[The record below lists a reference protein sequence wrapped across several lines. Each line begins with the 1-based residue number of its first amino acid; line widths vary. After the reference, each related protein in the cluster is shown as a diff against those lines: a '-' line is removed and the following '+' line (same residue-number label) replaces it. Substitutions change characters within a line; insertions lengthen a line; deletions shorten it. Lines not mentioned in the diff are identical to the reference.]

1 MIPPQSLRKVAD
13 HFDPLQY
20 KELLRA
26 YVTLADH
33 SENLGFE
40 FSSLR
45 LGDVLS
51 SIPEIIVRCV
61 DDMTRQFVRQ
71 MFKIGSPRSM
81 SMTASPQQQ
90 NNSVG
95 GGEDGSSQ
103 SVQKVIQ
110 CFERM
115 TDLMHTYYLLVQ
127 WHRDPF
133 NPHNDSAEYLHRCG
147 IDDDDDDDDLA
158 DDDVDNEENQLHNG
172 VVASPSSSAKSSAKL
187 RRLTSP
193 RHRRTSSG
201 HVEVGGAAR
210 APYTQVLCE
219 TGMTLLRYRK
229 IVWENIQQNVLEVLE
244 RLDMTYG
251 TPSNGSRCLA
261 SARILPCGVSLGD

>member
-1 MIPPQSLRKVAD
+1 M
-13 HFDPLQY
+13 
-20 KELLRA
+20 
-26 YVTLADH
+26 TLADH

-45 LGDVLS
+45 LSDVLS

-71 MFKIGSPRSM
+71 MFQIGSPKSVN
-81 SMTASPQQQ
+81 TAGTQQK
-90 NNSVG
+90 NSAVE

-133 NPHNDSAEYLHRCG
+133 NPHNDSVEYLHRCG

-172 VVASPSSSAKSSAKL
+172 EVTSPSAPGKSATSSAKL

-193 RHRRTSSG
+193 RRRRTSSG
-201 HVEVGGAAR
+201 NIEPGGGAR
-210 APYTQVLCE
+210 SPYTQVLCE

-229 IVWENIQQNVLEVLE
+229 IVWENIQQNVLEILE

-251 TPSNGSRCLA
+251 NVLPRCLLDICRHNYLTLCMHWIIWQGTKW
-261 SARILPCGVSLGD
+261 SM